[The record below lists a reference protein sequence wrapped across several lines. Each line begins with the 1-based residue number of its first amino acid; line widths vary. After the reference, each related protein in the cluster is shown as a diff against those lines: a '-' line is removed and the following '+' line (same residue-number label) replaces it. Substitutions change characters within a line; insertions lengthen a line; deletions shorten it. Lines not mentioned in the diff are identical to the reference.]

1 MRRSSGHYRVVRK
14 GDWKLQLSERPQKAW
29 LFDLGNDPTEQTNL
43 ADSNPEVLRELTALL
58 DAHTAASRPP
68 LYAHQAEFP
77 VAVDKTRAER
87 VEEGDEIIFWPN

>member
-1 MRRSSGHYRVVRK
+1 M
-14 GDWKLQLSERPQKAW
+14 SERPQKAW

-68 LYAHQAEFP
+68 LYPHQAEFP